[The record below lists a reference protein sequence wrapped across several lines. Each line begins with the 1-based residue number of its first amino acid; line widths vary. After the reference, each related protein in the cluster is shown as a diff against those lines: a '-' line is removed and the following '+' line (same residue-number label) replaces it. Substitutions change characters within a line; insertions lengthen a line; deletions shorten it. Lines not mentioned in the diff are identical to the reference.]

1 MKIRRN
7 RNKEGEVTY
16 WPSFVDIMAIVC
28 LTFFFLMILAMGLLT
43 VFVDD
48 ISSKRAD
55 LYDKIEF
62 KLEENHVDPN
72 VIQFNREKGKIEIL
86 TETFFDRDSY
96 DLKPDGID
104 VANML
109 SGIFM
114 ELLSDQEIESEIE
127 YIEVVGHTDF
137 LGTTVYGRTLSA
149 NRAVSFLNKMVPEN
163 SELEDLYGEKFKAS
177 GMSEFENYA
186 TKTERDRTIDQ
197 YDVETTKK
205 DRKIEIRMVFNN
217 RDLEDAIKQR
227 WESKKNK

>member
-7 RNKEGEVTY
+7 RNKDGEITY

-55 LYDKIEF
+55 LYDKIEL
-62 KLEENHVDPN
+62 KLEENNVDPS

-86 TETFFDRDSY
+86 TETFFDRDKY
-96 DLKPDGID
+96 DLKPDGD
-104 VANML
+104 QVAGML
-109 SGIFM
+109 SGIFY
-114 ELLSDQEIESEIE
+114 ELLSDEDIESEIE

-137 LGTTVYGRTLSA
+137 LGTTLYGRTLSA

-163 SELEDLYGEKFKAS
+163 SELENLYGQKFKAS
-177 GMSEFENYA
+177 GMSEFENYG
-186 TKTERDRTIDQ
+186 TKAERDRTIDE
-197 YDVETTKK
+197 YDVESTKN

-227 WESKKNK
+227 WEAKMNK

>member
-1 MKIRRN
+1 MKIRRK
-7 RNKEGEVTY
+7 RDKDGEVTY

-55 LYDKIEF
+55 LYDKIEL
-62 KLEENHVDPN
+62 KLEENNVDPS
-72 VIQFNREKGKIEIL
+72 VIHFNRDKGKIEIL

-96 DLKPDGID
+96 ELKIDGDD
-104 VANML
+104 VADML

-114 ELLSDQEIESEIE
+114 ELLSDKDIEAEIE

-163 SELEDLYGEKFKAS
+163 SELENLYGQKFKAS

-186 TKTERDRTIDQ
+186 TKEDRDRTTEE
-197 YDVETTKK
+197 YDVEATKK
-205 DRKIEIRMVFNN
+205 DRRIEIRMVFNN
-217 RDLEDAIKQR
+217 RDLEDAIKLR
-227 WESKKNK
+227 WEAKNNK